1 MKLTKELIRE
11 LVLEV
16 LKEAQFGQKSFE
28 KGVGWSMRTDDPD
41 APADSPE
48 DHTHWL
54 KKAKEAGV
62 DEPIQGQEGFV
73 LPPSPRPSRPGAQ
86 EPTKLARRKRPRPKV
101 RVP

>member
-1 MKLTKELIRE
+1 MKITKELIRKLVE
-11 LVLEV
+11 EVLE
-16 LKEAQFGQKSFE
+16 EAQFGQKSFE
-28 KGVGWSMRTDDPD
+28 KGVGWRMRTDDPD

-62 DEPIQGQEGFV
+62 DVPIQGQEGYV
-73 LPPSPRPSRPGAQ
+73 VPPPEPPRPGAQ
-86 EPTKLARRKRPRPKV
+86 EPTKLARLRRPKPKV